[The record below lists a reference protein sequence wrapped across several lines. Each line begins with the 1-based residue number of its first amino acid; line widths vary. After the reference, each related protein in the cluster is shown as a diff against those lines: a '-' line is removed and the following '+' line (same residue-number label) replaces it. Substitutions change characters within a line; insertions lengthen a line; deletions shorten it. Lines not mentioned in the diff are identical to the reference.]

1 MEANWLPA
9 PDDTIYLV
17 MRLYRPKETPRRS
30 CRQGEGTW
38 KPPAIVAAA

>member
-17 MRLYRPKETPRRS
+17 MRLCWPKETPPPILPA
-30 CRQGEGTW
+30 GEGTW
-38 KPPAIVAAA
+38 KPPAIMRAA